1 MVFNFENWHPYK
13 EKFKENKS
21 KEMTGGELPHL
32 VGTKFNR
39 GVKSVGLKTKSKS
52 YFAVNLLKES
62 SAATLYFLSMW
73 WITMLKAL
81 VLQTIIR
88 RKIVDK
94 IFFLLNVPK
103 LHI

>member
-1 MVFNFENWHPYK
+1 
-13 EKFKENKS
+13 
-21 KEMTGGELPHL
+21 MTGGELPHL

-73 WITMLKAL
+73 
-81 VLQTIIR
+81 
-88 RKIVDK
+88 
-94 IFFLLNVPK
+94 
-103 LHI
+103 